1 MRLGK
6 AEKEEL
12 LLLARESVRES
23 VDPGPRGTF
32 RVSDPSGALSIKCGA
47 FVSLYV
53 DNELRGCI
61 GTFSEEDSLYNNVKN
76 MAVSAATTDTRF
88 RLITP
93 QELNRLKIEIS
104 VLTPRTRI
112 YDISDI
118 VIGTHGI
125 YMIHGLNR
133 GTLLPQVAV
142 KQNWNVEEFLGN
154 CARYKAGIG
163 WEGWKS
169 ADLYTYEALV
179 FSSPP
184 PSSK

>member
-6 AEKEEL
+6 AEKAEL
-12 LLLARESVRES
+12 LLLARESVRDS
-23 VDPGPRGTF
+23 VDPGSHGT
-32 RVSDPSGALSIKCGA
+32 RQVPGRSGALSVRCGA

-88 RLITP
+88 KLITP
-93 QELNRLKIEIS
+93 EELNRLKIEIS

-118 VIGTHGI
+118 VIGIHGI

-142 KQNWNVEEFLGN
+142 NQNWNVEEFLGN